1 MTHFIYAI
9 ALLFHFSVELKGERE
24 RERENRGEGRS
35 LQGSLKDGVK
45 DTNAGKESVCLVF
58 WN

>member
-9 ALLFHFSVELKGERE
+9 ALLFHFSVELKGGRE